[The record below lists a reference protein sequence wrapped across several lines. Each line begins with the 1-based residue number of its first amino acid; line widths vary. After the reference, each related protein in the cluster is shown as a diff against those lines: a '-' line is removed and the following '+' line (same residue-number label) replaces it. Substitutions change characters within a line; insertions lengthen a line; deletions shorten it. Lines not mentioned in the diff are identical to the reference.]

1 MPEGLRHEFAG
12 SGAELKGYLSYSWS
26 LKISSR
32 GNHRSM
38 GKNSTNATG
47 TDIEF
52 NYSGLKN
59 VFAGASAPATL
70 ARLVERLGA
79 QRVLLVASNSL
90 SQAVDDFAELQAAL
104 GSNFAGLFHDI
115 GSHTPRSDVMRTL
128 EVAREV
134 DADLLV
140 SLGGGSIIDACK
152 VVQLAIDQG
161 VESQAQLI
169 EYAQYG
175 DGSCGSKYADFSLF
189 KGDPKIRQ
197 IAIPTTL
204 SGAEF
209 SNNAGVL
216 NTQSSAKEGYRGI
229 DLCPQSIIYDP
240 QLSVHTPQWLWLS
253 TAIRSLDHAIEG
265 YCSADSHAFLDG
277 HFLHAMRLFAS
288 SLPEC
293 KHNRLN
299 LSARNLNQQAVWLA
313 GVGLGTVS
321 HGASHGIGYILGSL
335 CGVPHGY
342 TSCVMLPAVLT
353 YNAKQQAGR
362 QEAINDA
369 LGRNEQ
375 SAGDSVKALV
385 AKLGLPTTLR
395 DVGVTKEQLPDI
407 AERAAK
413 HPVVRANPRKINDAS
428 DVMEILELAW

>member
-1 MPEGLRHEFAG
+1 MAAIPP
-12 SGAELKGYLSYSWS
+12 
-26 LKISSR
+26 
-32 GNHRSM
+32 
-38 GKNSTNATG
+38 TATG
-47 TDIEF
+47 AGIEF
-52 NYSGLKN
+52 NYSELKN
-59 VFAGASAPATL
+59 VFAGAHAPVAL
-70 ARLVERLGA
+70 ANLVERLGM

-90 SQAVDDFAELQAAL
+90 SQATDDFTELQAAL
-104 GSNFAGLFHDI
+104 GSNFAGLFHSI
-115 GSHTPRSDVMRTL
+115 GSHTPRADVMRVL
-128 EVAREV
+128 EVARET

-161 VESQAQLI
+161 VESEAQLI

-175 DGSCGSKYADFSLF
+175 DGTRGSKYADFSLF

-197 IAIPTTL
+197 VAIPTTL

-216 NTQSSAKEGYRGI
+216 NTEIAAKEGYRGI
-229 DLCPQSIIYDP
+229 DICPHSIIYDP

-265 YCSADSHAFLDG
+265 YCSADTHPFLDG
-277 HFLHAMRLFAS
+277 HFLHAMDLFAS

-293 KHNRLN
+293 KGDPAN
-299 LSARNLNQQAVWLA
+299 LAARSLNQQAVWLA
-313 GVGLGTVS
+313 CCGLGTVS

-342 TSCVMLPAVLT
+342 TSCVMLPAVLAW
-353 YNAKQQAGR
+353 NAKQQPHR
-362 QEAINDA
+362 QKAINEA
-369 LGRNEQ
+369 LGNIEP
-375 SAGDSVKALV
+375 SAAASVKALV
-385 AKLGLPTTLR
+385 ASLGLPTSLR
-395 DVGVTKEQLPDI
+395 AVGVTIEQLPDI
-407 AERAAK
+407 AQRAAQ
-413 HPVVRANPRKINDAS
+413 HPVVRNNPRKIDGAD

>member
-1 MPEGLRHEFAG
+1 MATNLTTSAG
-12 SGAELKGYLSYSWS
+12 TS
-26 LKISSR
+26 
-32 GNHRSM
+32 
-38 GKNSTNATG
+38 
-47 TDIEF
+47 IEF
-52 NYSGLKN
+52 NYSELKN

-90 SQAVDDFAELQAAL
+90 SHASDDFTEIQAAL
-104 GSNFAGLFHDI
+104 GSNYAGLFHDI
-115 GSHTPRSDVMRTL
+115 GAHTPRSDVMRTL
-128 EVAREV
+128 EIAREA

-161 VESQAQLI
+161 VESEAQLI

-175 DGSCGSKYADFSLF
+175 DGTRGSKYADFSLF
-189 KGDPKIRQ
+189 KGEPKIRQ
-197 IAIPTTL
+197 VAIPTTL

-216 NTQSSAKEGYRGI
+216 NTQISAKEGYRGI
-229 DLCPQSIIYDP
+229 DVCPQSIIYDP
-240 QLSVHTPQWLWLS
+240 QLSLHTPHWLWFS
-253 TAIRSLDHAIEG
+253 TAIRSLDHAVEG
-265 YCSADSHAFLDG
+265 FCSPDSHAFVDG

-293 KHNRLN
+293 RRDPTN
-299 LSARNLNQQAVWLA
+299 LSARSLNQQAVWLA
-313 GVGLGTVS
+313 CVGLGTIS

-342 TSCVMLPAVLT
+342 TSCVMLPAVLAW
-353 YNAKQQAGR
+353 NAKQQASK
-362 QEAINDA
+362 QVAINDA
-369 LGRNEQ
+369 LGNKGQ
-375 SAGDSVKALV
+375 DAAASVKALV
-385 AKLGLPTTLR
+385 ASLGLPTSLR
-395 DVGVTKEQLPDI
+395 DVDVSMEQLPSI
-407 AERAAK
+407 AQRAAK
-413 HPVVRANPRKINDAS
+413 HPVVRNNPRKINDES

>member
-1 MPEGLRHEFAG
+1 MPEVSESSRAIWVIIRA
-12 SGAELKGYLSYSWS
+12 S
-26 LKISSR
+26 KISSEDPR
-32 GNHRSM
+32 PM
-38 GKNSTNATG
+38 AKNFPTSAG
-47 TDIEF
+47 TSIEF
-52 NYSGLKN
+52 NYSELKN
-59 VFAGASAPATL
+59 VFAGASAAATL

-90 SQAVDDFAELQAAL
+90 SQATDNFTEIRAAL

-115 GSHTPRSDVMRTL
+115 AAHTPRSDVMRAL
-128 EVAREV
+128 EVARET

-161 VESQAQLI
+161 VESEAQLI

-175 DGSCGSKYADFSLF
+175 DGTRGSKYADFSLF

-216 NTQSSAKEGYRGI
+216 NTQISAKEGYRGI
-229 DLCPQSIIYDP
+229 DICPQSIIYDP
-240 QLSVHTPQWLWLS
+240 QLSLHTPQWLWFS
-253 TAIRSLDHAIEG
+253 TAIRSLDHAVEG
-265 YCSADSHAFLDG
+265 FCSADSHAFVDG

-293 KHNRLN
+293 KRDSTN
-299 LSARNLNQQAVWLA
+299 LSARSLSQQAVWLA
-313 GVGLGTVS
+313 CVGLGTIS

-342 TSCVMLPAVLT
+342 TSCVILPAVLAW
-353 YNAKQQAGR
+353 NSKQQASK
-362 QEAINDA
+362 QAAINDA
-369 LGRNEQ
+369 LGNEGQ
-375 SAGDSVKALV
+375 DAAASVKALV
-385 AKLGLPTTLR
+385 ASLGLPTSLR
-395 DVGVTKEQLPDI
+395 DVDVSKEQLPSI
-407 AERAAK
+407 ALRAAK
-413 HPVVRANPRKINDAS
+413 HPVVRNNPRKINGAN